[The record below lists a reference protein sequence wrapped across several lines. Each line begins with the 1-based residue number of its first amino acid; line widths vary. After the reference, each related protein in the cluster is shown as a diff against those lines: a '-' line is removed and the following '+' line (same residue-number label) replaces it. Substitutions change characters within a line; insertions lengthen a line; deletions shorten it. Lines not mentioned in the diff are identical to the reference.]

1 MPVVMGAGAS
11 GILLH
16 EAMGHAFEADFN
28 RKGQSIFSDKMG
40 CRICPSGINIIDDG
54 TVSGNRG
61 AVNFDDE
68 GVPGQKTYM
77 VEDGILTS
85 YLHDRISAK
94 WYGVTATGN
103 GRRPAMRPG
112 SRRGNDQSS
121 EMRDR
126 RGGRPDGR
134 NMKEGPRMRR
144 AEGNDSIM
152 PRHQLTEEQKK
163 MREDRLKK
171 MKERVEA
178 YNNAVKNIMTKEQF
192 EEYSKGKE

>member
-1 MPVVMGAGAS
+1 MKKLIFVFA
-11 GILLH
+11 
-16 EAMGHAFEADFN
+16 AMMAMSTTAMAQNEEVKN
-28 RKGQSIFSDKMG
+28 NPTEQGQSKKGPKRLKKFNAKEFAKIQTERM
-40 CRICPSGINIIDDG
+40 
-54 TVSGNRG
+54 V
-61 AVNFDDE
+61 
-68 GVPGQKTYM
+68 KTYNM
-77 VEDGILTS
+77 EPRQADSLLKVNEEYADVLRTQ
-85 YLHDRISAK
+85 AF
-94 WYGVTATGN
+94 ATGN

-112 SRRGNDQSS
+112 SRRGNDQSP

-144 AEGNDSIM
+144 VEGNDSIM

-163 MREDRLKK
+163 MREERLQK
-171 MKERVEA
+171 MKERTEA